1 MLPSGRSVISKLSI
15 LVYPKNVS
23 INSLHLKLSIQII
36 GGEMNFN
43 STKRAIIS
51 SRYFYVPALQNQ
63 QAQMMKIVI
72 DFTIYVGW
80 RNLKT
85 KEERVITI

>member
-1 MLPSGRSVISKLSI
+1 
-15 LVYPKNVS
+15 
-23 INSLHLKLSIQII
+23 
-36 GGEMNFN
+36 MNFN

-80 RNLKT
+80 RVLKT
-85 KEERVITI
+85 KEERVITIWGASQKPPHRPIDII